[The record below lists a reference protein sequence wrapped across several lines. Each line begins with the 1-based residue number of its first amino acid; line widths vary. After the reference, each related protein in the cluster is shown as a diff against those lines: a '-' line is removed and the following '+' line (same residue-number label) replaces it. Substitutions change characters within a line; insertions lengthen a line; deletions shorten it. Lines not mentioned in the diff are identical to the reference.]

1 MELREILKQRRMV
14 RHYEPEPVPR
24 ETLERIA
31 RTVRRAPS
39 GGYSQGQRLLVVT
52 EPATIAQIAEIVGER
67 EWIEQGNEQPWL
79 SVAPAHMVV
88 LTREDDYHERYQ
100 RPDKLAITGGREI
113 EWPVPFWFVDAGA
126 AMMLLL
132 LAAIDEGLAAGVYGV
147 TVETR
152 DAFKR
157 LLGIPD
163 DLWVVAGVT
172 IGKGAPDPRAS
183 EASSRFSERRRPL
196 EEVVRWERW

>member
-1 MELREILKQRRMV
+1 MV
-14 RHYEPEPVPR
+14 RQYEPEPVPR
-24 ETLERIA
+24 ETLERII

-52 EPATIAQIAEIVGER
+52 EPETIAQIAEIVGER
-67 EWIEQGNEQPWL
+67 EWVERGNEPWL
-79 SVAPAHMVV
+79 SVAPAHVIV

-152 DAFKR
+152 DDFKR

-163 DLWVVAGVT
+163 DFWVVAGVT

-183 EASSRFSERRRPL
+183 EASSRFRERRRPL

>member
-1 MELREILKQRRMV
+1 MV
-14 RHYEPEPVPR
+14 RHYEPDSIPR
-24 ETLERIA
+24 ETLERIV

-52 EPATIAQIAEIVGER
+52 DRDTIEQIAEIVGER
-67 EWIEQGNEQPWL
+67 DWIEHGNEPWL
-79 SVAPAHMVV
+79 SVAPAHVIV

-100 RPDKLAITGGREI
+100 RPDKLAITGGEEI

-147 TVETR
+147 TVEAR

-157 LLGIPD
+157 LLGIPE

-172 IGKGAPDPRAS
+172 LGRGALDPHSS
-183 EASSRFSERRRPL
+183 EASSRFKERRRPL
-196 EEVVRWERW
+196 EEVVRWECW

>member
-1 MELREILKQRRMV
+1 MV
-14 RHYEPEPVPR
+14 RHYEPDSIPR
-24 ETLERIA
+24 ETLERIV

-52 EPATIAQIAEIVGER
+52 DRDTIEQIAEIVGER
-67 EWIEQGNEQPWL
+67 DVI
-79 SVAPAHMVV
+79 V

-100 RPDKLAITGGREI
+100 RPDKLAITGGEEI

-147 TVETR
+147 TVEAR

-157 LLGIPD
+157 LLGIPE

-172 IGKGAPDPRAS
+172 LGRGAPDPHS
-183 EASSRFSERRRPL
+183 NEASSRFKERRRPL
-196 EEVVRWERW
+196 EEVVRWECW